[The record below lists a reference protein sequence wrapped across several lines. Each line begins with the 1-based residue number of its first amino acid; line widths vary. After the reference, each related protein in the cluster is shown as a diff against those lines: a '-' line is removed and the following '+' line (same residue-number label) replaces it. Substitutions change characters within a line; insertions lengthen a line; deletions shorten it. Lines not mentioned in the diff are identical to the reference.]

1 MSYLKSLFLT
11 LLLGIFSAGFAFAQD
26 GFNLEDF
33 GMPES
38 NFPAPPNSDGAT
50 AIVNYNLDYM
60 DLNDG
65 SNIIHIDD
73 ASGAKLY
80 AYYYKKDNSYTLI
93 VQTKEGKDV
102 PLRVTGSEENPGCVF
117 ARIGRDWI
125 NVLCSDYLSYTEKR
139 PEIKKDPKKDEKK
152 ETKPQGK

>member
-1 MSYLKSLFLT
+1 MLAIGSFFV
-11 LLLGIFSAGFAFAQD
+11 GNVFAQD

-38 NFPAPPNSDGAT
+38 DFPTPPNSDGAT
-50 AIVNYNLDYM
+50 AIVNFNLDYM

-65 SNIIHIDD
+65 SNILHIDE
-73 ASGAKLY
+73 ASSAKLY
-80 AYYYKKDNSYTLI
+80 AYYYKKENSYTLI
-93 VQTKEGKDV
+93 VLTKEGKDV

-125 NVLCSDYLSYTEKR
+125 NVLCSDYMSYTEKR
-139 PEIKKDPKKDEKK
+139 PEIKKKDDKKSDKKDAKPEDTPKK
-152 ETKPQGK
+152 